1 MKKKIVL
8 FTLLTCLIS
17 VLVMGCGTSN
27 DSSSTSKESSSTES
41 TETPSTEPSVELTI
55 SAAASLK
62 EAMADL
68 EPIFKESNPNIS
80 LVFNFGASGSLQ
92 QQIEQGAPA
101 DLFISAGQSQM
112 KALADKD
119 LILSDTQKNLVK
131 NDLVLV
137 GPKDTTITGVS
148 DLNSDKVQKIAV
160 GEPSSVPAGKY
171 ADEVFTKLGIKDD
184 IQSKLV
190 FAKDV
195 KEVLAWSTSG
205 NADVGFVYLSD
216 ALSSDSAKIIETVSE
231 DLHSPITYP
240 VGVIKSTKNP
250 DVAKKFED
258 FLFTDKAKEIF
269 EKYGYKAI

>member
-41 TETPSTEPSVELTI
+41 TETSSTEPSAELTI

-62 EAMADL
+62 EAMAEL
-68 EPIFKESNPNIS
+68 EPIFKEANPNIS

-112 KALADKD
+112 KALAEKD
-119 LILSDTQKNLVK
+119 LILDSTQKDLVK
-131 NDLVLV
+131 NELVLV
-137 GPKDTTITGVS
+137 GPKDTTITSVD
-148 DLNSDKVQKIAV
+148 DLKSDKVTKIAS
-160 GEPSSVPAGKY
+160 GEPTSVPAGKY

-250 DVAKKFED
+250 DAAKKFED
-258 FLFTDKAKEIF
+258 FLFTDKAKEVF
-269 EKYGYKAI
+269 EKYGYKAL